1 MTKRLRA
8 GLFGLVLVG
17 ALGLGACA
25 PDASSVSPTEDAI
38 RISFG
43 PIADQAMRVA
53 NCESSLNPG
62 AVSRG
67 GGNWGLFQINTVH
80 SGSFQGVTGR
90 PFYNDSL
97 DPYANAQFAAWLYN
111 NSGGW
116 GPWACRWAA

>member
-8 GLFGLVLVG
+8 GLLGLVLVG

-25 PDASSVSPTEDAI
+25 PGTAGVSPTEDAI
-38 RISFG
+38 RSSFG
-43 PIADQAMRVA
+43 PIADQAMRGA
-53 NCESSLNPG
+53 NSKSALDPG
-62 AVSRG
+62 SFIG
-67 GGNWGLFQINTVH
+67 GGCNWGLGQINTGH
-80 SGSFQGVTGR
+80 SGTFQAVTGR
-90 PFYNDSL
+90 PFYNDAR